1 MTTTEESGKRRPAGE
16 PYEGARADDEDDL
29 FARRERSG
37 GRPPLGVSD
46 FVRRAIETT
55 FGQVQNQSGL
65 PKEAINYLLQ
75 HGERGRRE
83 LVRIIA
89 KEVGDFLRATD
100 ISSEVVKVL
109 TNVQVDFSAKLRFKR
124 NADGGLSPEVI
135 EDAEPKRADD
145 LPVTGARE
153 PPLDREEHG

>member
-1 MTTTEESGKRRPAGE
+1 MATTEDPRKELPAEELHDRGRTE
-16 PYEGARADDEDDL
+16 EEDEL

-55 FGQVQNQSGL
+55 VGQVQNQSGL

-75 HGERGRRE
+75 QGERGRRE
-83 LVRIIA
+83 VVRIVA

-124 NADGGLSPEVI
+124 NSEGGLTQEVV
-135 EDAEPKRADD
+135 EDAEQARTED
-145 LPVTGARE
+145 LPVTGPRE
-153 PPLDREEHG
+153 SADAKHE